1 MSNFN
6 NIDYQSFEDEN
17 NNNNNNKNNNHI
29 YRKIKI
35 INNSNYEYSNQS
47 KHYTDYNNL
56 NKKDIS
62 NNYTEQNNIEDNISD
77 SINDN
82 NYYSTNSMKNIDLDS
97 MKNIDLDSM
106 KNIDLDTMK
115 NIDLDSTMPY
125 GYNKKENR
133 YYDSLTNT
141 SFNDIN
147 EFNKLNELNIYKK
160 NQNLKMEIQ
169 DTKNIQKEYH
179 KNNLLNNL
187 EDNSEKILD
196 RGDKFKKPS
205 KYLKIKIYLNL
216 ICHILALILGVLII
230 VLFINILI
238 G

>member
-17 NNNNNNKNNNHI
+17 INNNNNKNNNHI

-62 NNYTEQNNIEDNISD
+62 NDYTEQNNIEDNISD

-82 NYYSTNSMKNIDLDS
+82 NYYSTNS
-97 MKNIDLDSM
+97 
-106 KNIDLDTMK
+106 MK